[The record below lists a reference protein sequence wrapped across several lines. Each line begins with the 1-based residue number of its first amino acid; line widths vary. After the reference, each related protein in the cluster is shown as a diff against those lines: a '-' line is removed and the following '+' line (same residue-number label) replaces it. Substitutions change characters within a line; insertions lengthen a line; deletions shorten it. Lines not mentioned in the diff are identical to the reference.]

1 MTPQAQT
8 HNLRHGNGLEYR
20 RLGGSHALKRRK
32 WVLRRLCRGKMK
44 ERNRG
49 VVEQTVVAGGRA
61 T

>member
-1 MTPQAQT
+1 M
-8 HNLRHGNGLEYR
+8 
-20 RLGGSHALKRRK
+20 KRRK